1 MASSR
6 YGSRTAVYVVM
17 GADATVI
24 AYGFNTN
31 MDAGDQAALGH
42 QALDYSAPPAR
53 LVLGAN
59 RPKPGRATKQSATE
73 SNSSFYAAAQATT
86 LRAAGWKLTFPK
98 TRAGKGANGR
108 LTKEYY
114 VTINGIKYAWA
125 LPNKVA
131 TQLGGDGVITSLGL
145 KPTEAT
151 ESDYV
156 FGARFPKPPR
166 AVLVKEE
173 GGSLVTASTFMDP
186 SATVPTGFSQV
197 AGYLDL
203 TP

>member
-6 YGSRTAVYVVM
+6 YGVRTPVYVVM
-17 GADATVI
+17 GAEATVI

-31 MDAGDQAALGH
+31 MDASDQAALGH
-42 QALDYSAPPAR
+42 QALDYASPPAK

-59 RPKPGRATKQSATE
+59 RPKPGRATKSSVTE
-73 SNSSFYAAAQATT
+73 SNSSFYSANNAAA
-86 LRAAGWKLTFPK
+86 LRTAGWKLTFPK
-98 TRAGKGANGR
+98 TRAGKGGNGR

-125 LPNKVA
+125 LSNKVA
-131 TQLGGDGVITSLGL
+131 TELGGDAVLTQIGL
-145 KPTEAT
+145 KLTDPNEA
-151 ESDYV
+151 DYV

-166 AVLVKEE
+166 AVLTKLGNE
-173 GGSLVTASTFMDP
+173 GLVRASTFMDTSGTLP
-186 SATVPTGFSQV
+186 DGFSQIS
-197 AGYLDL
+197 GKTDL

>member
-6 YGSRTAVYVVM
+6 YGVRTPVYVVM
-17 GADATVI
+17 GAEATVI

-31 MDAGDQAALGH
+31 MDASDQAALGH
-42 QALDYSAPPAR
+42 QALDYASPPAK

-59 RPKPGRATKQSATE
+59 RPKPGRATKSSVTE
-73 SNSSFYAAAQATT
+73 SNSSFYAAANAAA
-86 LRAAGWKLTFPK
+86 LRTAGWKLTFPK

-125 LPNKVA
+125 LSNKVA
-131 TQLGGDGVITSLGL
+131 TELGGDAVLTQIGL
-145 KPTEAT
+145 KLTDPNEA
-151 ESDYV
+151 DYV

-166 AVLVKEE
+166 AVLTKLGNE
-173 GGSLVTASTFMDP
+173 GLVRASTFMDTSGTLP
-186 SATVPTGFSQV
+186 DGFSQIS
-197 AGYLDL
+197 GKTDL